1 MTVTG
6 SRLRQIGWA
15 MALAGCFAIFLAL
28 TFKVNAV
35 KSDVALAERQIVNL
49 EREKL
54 ILETEFQARASQQ
67 QLADWNRIEYGYAAP
82 TAGQYLENERQLA
95 EFGMARADGSPDPI
109 RVAQAPSEKD
119 TGLLAMVSPLTGEPM
134 QEDEP
139 VEASKPEQP
148 DRTEMSAPR
157 SLADRLAE
165 QAPAFGPSASV
176 SE

>member
-15 MALAGCFAIFLAL
+15 MVLAGCFAIFIAL

-35 KSDVALAERQIVNL
+35 KSDVALAERRIIDL
-49 EREKL
+49 ERERL
-54 ILETEFQARASQQ
+54 VLETEFQARASQQ

-82 TAGQYLENERQLA
+82 TAAQYLENERQLA
-95 EFGMARADGSPDPI
+95 AFGMQRAAGSPEPI
-109 RVAQAPSEKD
+109 RVANAPAEEENA
-119 TGLLAMVSPLTGEPM
+119 LLAMVSPLTGEP
-134 QEDEP
+134 
-139 VEASKPEQP
+139 VEKEEADAPKP

-157 SLADRLAE
+157 SLADRLADRSPLTTTG
-165 QAPAFGPSASV
+165 ARV